1 VKSKVLE
8 IINESI
14 EVKSGVK
21 AYANQI
27 ATIAKHAVATLN
39 QGGKLLIFGN
49 GGSAADAQ
57 HIAAELVCKFKR
69 LRKSLPA
76 IALTTN
82 PSVVTAVANDIE
94 FSQVFARQVEA
105 LATNRDL
112 VIGIST
118 SGKSLNVIKGIE
130 AAKKIDAK
138 TVVLTGKN
146 GDKLAKLADMAI
158 MVPSTSTP
166 RIQEC
171 HITIGHI
178 LCELI
183 EEEIFGKIK

>member
-1 VKSKVLE
+1 
-8 IINESI
+8 
-14 EVKSGVK
+14 
-21 AYANQI
+21 
-27 ATIAKHAVATLN
+27 
-39 QGGKLLIFGN
+39 LIFGN

-57 HIAAELVCKFKR
+57 HITAELVCKFKR
-69 LRKSLPA
+69 ARKPLPA

-82 PSVVTAVANDIE
+82 LSVVTAIANDIE

-105 LATNRDL
+105 LATSKDL

-130 AAKKIDAK
+130 AAKKKNAK

-146 GDKLAKLADMAI
+146 GGKLAQLADLAI
-158 MVPSTSTP
+158 IVPSTSTS
-166 RIQEC
+166 RVQEC